1 MQCWQTLVYDVG
13 VTTVDGMAELIEA
26 RRRAL
31 GLTVQDLI
39 EQTGLTRPGLAPL
52 LRGERRR
59 YQERLTLPVCRV
71 LKWTPDSID
80 RLLAGGPPVEIDE
93 DAASIG
99 PDAVAALHDQLDQL
113 RRTVDELAQDVAA
126 LRAEVA
132 DLH

>member
-1 MQCWQTLVYDVG
+1 MQCWQTLVYDVA

-71 LKWTPDSID
+71 LKWTPDSIE
-80 RLLAGGPPVEIDE
+80 RLLAGGPPVEIE
-93 DAASIG
+93 DAAVIA
-99 PDAVAALHDQLDQL
+99 PDSVAALHEQVDAL
-113 RRTVDELAQDVAA
+113 RRTVDELSREVAV

-132 DLH
+132 DLR

>member
-1 MQCWQTLVYDVG
+1 MSPVS
-13 VTTVDGMAELIEA
+13 TVDGMAELIEA

-80 RLLAGGPPVEIDE
+80 RLLAGGPPVEIE
-93 DAASIG
+93 VALE
-99 PDAVAALHDQLDQL
+99 PDLVAALQEQVDQLT
-113 RRTVDELAQDVAA
+113 RTVERLQDELTA
-126 LRAEVA
+126 LRAEVS
-132 DLH
+132 DLG